1 MRLKFAGG
9 ELPLKNGVT
18 TLGRTSDNDVSFPS
32 DSNVSRYHAEI
43 EQRGSEFCLIDLNSS
58 NGTQINDLKVDRET
72 YLSPGDRILLGGSS
86 EIVFETAE
94 AEPEKAE
101 EPAEPPAAPTGGPSI
116 DLPVQ
121 PLAGS
126 LESPAA
132 GSRTM
137 LMIAGGAVLIAVIVV
152 GVAGAIY
159 YKSTTSACDAT
170 ARIISPEPGETLFE
184 PTDVEIT
191 LENADCVATAVFTL
205 NGEEFASSSEPPF
218 TITLDPKEHPELA
231 DGFDHSLGVILI
243 DQNGRRAPQ
252 AGPVMLAMET
262 RKVGKP
268 EEKPIGPET
277 GPQPAPPLSSGK
289 DVSLIEIQ
297 AMANNLVKQFSGGH
311 RYNVSD
317 KQFLQEV
324 HKRTADYAKEGFF
337 DRASRYRDAVNVAF
351 IREQNLD
358 APLGYML
365 AMSRSNFEP
374 KRQGA
379 NDGLWQMDPEF
390 VKANAYDGTCG
401 GLAISEPTQYCAARA
416 AAMYMK
422 AIVFGVF
429 DGDAIYSAAVFGK
442 SPSDASAWKTSLPAN
457 RVDVWNTIKTAPER
471 EQLVRFFAAGIVAE
485 NPQKFGLKRDK
496 PISSLYP

>member
-9 ELPLKNGVT
+9 EYLLKNGVT

-32 DSNVSRYHAEI
+32 DSNVSRFHAEI
-43 EQRGSEFCLIDLNSS
+43 ELRGSEFCLIDLNSS
-58 NGTQINDLKVDRET
+58 NGTEINDLKVDREI

-86 EIVFETAE
+86 EIIFESAE
-94 AEPEKAE
+94 GERGKPEE
-101 EPAEPPAAPTGGPSI
+101 VTGSPAPSVPVPPVDAA
-116 DLPVQ
+116 VQ
-121 PLAGS
+121 QMAGS
-126 LESPAA
+126 GSSPAA

-137 LMIAGGAVLIAVIVV
+137 LMIAGGAVLIAVVVV

-159 YKSTTSACDAT
+159 YRSTTSSCS
-170 ARIISPEPGETLFE
+170 ARAQILSPEAGETLFE
-184 PTDVEIT
+184 PTEVEIN
-191 LENADCVATAVFTL
+191 LENADCVVNAVFTL
-205 NGEEFASSSEPPF
+205 NGEEFASSDQPPF
-218 TITLDPKEHPELA
+218 TVTLDPKDHPELA
-231 DGFDHSLGVILI
+231 DGFDHKLGVILI
-243 DQNGRRAPQ
+243 DDTGTRIPQ
-252 AGPVMLAMET
+252 ASEVLLALET
-262 RKVGKP
+262 RKVEKP
-268 EEKPIGPET
+268 EEKPVGPET
-277 GPQPAPPLSSGK
+277 RPEPGPPAPKGK
-289 DVSLIEIQ
+289 EVSLIEIQ
-297 AMANNLVKQFSGGH
+297 EMANKMVKQFSGGH

-324 HKRTADYAKEGFF
+324 QKRTAEYAQEGYFE
-337 DRASRYRDAVNVAF
+337 RASKYRDPLNVAF
-351 IREQNLD
+351 VREQNLD

-365 AMSRSNFEP
+365 AMSRSKFEP
-374 KRQGA
+374 KRHGA

-442 SPSDASAWKTSLPAN
+442 SPADASAWKTSLPAN